1 MREFF
6 IVFRSRSE
14 AVKFYEA
21 LLSYRVPAKVMN
33 TPSSAGIGCG
43 LSVKMFA
50 KDMNKAKVLLERSKF
65 NSVAGFFYLS
75 QNGTAIRL

>member
-14 AVKFYEA
+14 AVRFYEM
-21 LLSYRVPAKVMN
+21 LIGYRVPSKIMN

-43 LSVKMFA
+43 LSVKMFS
-50 KDMNKAKVLLERSKF
+50 KDMSKAKVVIERGKF

-75 QNGTAIRL
+75 QNGAAIRI